1 MAKHKG
7 IFTSI
12 SRTKNGKL
20 MLDNQALRHYNKTN
34 INGDL
39 KMKDI
44 LQDVVA
50 HTHALGFLSLVKVSN
65 EEGTSIDSMAEDRS
79 VILTGTT
86 ASPVAEFKGTF
97 GMPNLDKLALHLK
110 NPEYK
115 DNAKIDVVE
124 AERNGDTI
132 PTHIHFENAAGDF
145 ENDYRFMNKAI
156 IEEKL
161 KTVKF
166 KGATWEVSVQPSMA
180 SIARMKLMSAAH
192 SEEPTFNVKT
202 RDGNLV
208 FSFGDAS
215 THAGEFVFQHGIEGT
230 LAHTWSW
237 PVAQVQ
243 AILNLDGD
251 ATMSISDQGA
261 MKISINSGMAT
272 YDYILP
278 AQSK

>member
-1 MAKHKG
+1 
-7 IFTSI
+7 
-12 SRTKNGKL
+12 
-20 MLDNQALRHYNKTN
+20 
-34 INGDL
+34 
-39 KMKDI
+39 MKDI

-50 HTHALGFLSLVKVSN
+50 HTHALGFLSLVKVN
-65 EEGTSIDSMAEDRS
+65 NDEGTQIDSMAEDRS
-79 VILTGTT
+79 VILSAET
-86 ASPVAEFKGTF
+86 ATPVSEFVGTF

-115 DNAKIDVVE
+115 DNAKIEVVQ
-124 AERNGDTI
+124 AERNGEMI

-145 ENDYRFMNKAI
+145 QNDYRFMNKAI

-166 KGATWEVSVQPSMA
+166 KGATWAVEFAPSMA

-202 RDGNLV
+202 VDGNLV

-230 LAHTWSW
+230 LSHTWSW

-243 AILNLDGD
+243 AILGLDGD

-261 MKISINSGMAT
+261 MKISVNSGMAT

>member
-1 MAKHKG
+1 
-7 IFTSI
+7 
-12 SRTKNGKL
+12 
-20 MLDNQALRHYNKTN
+20 
-34 INGDL
+34 
-39 KMKDI
+39 MKDI

-50 HTHALGFLSLVKVSN
+50 HTHALGFLSLVKISN
-65 EEGTSIDSMAEDRS
+65 DSGTQIDAMADDRS
-79 VILTGTT
+79 VIMSGATHN
-86 ASPVAEFKGTF
+86 PVNEFVGTF
-97 GMPNLDKLALHLK
+97 GMPNLDKLNLHLK

-115 DNAKIDVVE
+115 DNAKIEVVQ
-124 AERNGDTI
+124 AERNGETM

-145 ENDYRFMNKAI
+145 QNDYRFMNKAI

-166 KGATWEVSVQPSMA
+166 KGAAWNVTFQPSMA
-180 SIARMKLMSAAH
+180 AIARMKLMSAAH
-192 SEEPTFNVKT
+192 SEEPVFNVKT
-202 RDGNLV
+202 KDSNLV

-215 THAGEFVFQHGIEGT
+215 THAGEFVFQHDVTGT
-230 LAHTWSW
+230 LTHTWSW

-243 AILNLDGD
+243 SILNLDGE

-261 MKISINSGMAT
+261 MQISIDSGLAK

>member
-1 MAKHKG
+1 
-7 IFTSI
+7 
-12 SRTKNGKL
+12 
-20 MLDNQALRHYNKTN
+20 
-34 INGDL
+34 
-39 KMKDI
+39 MKDI
-44 LQDVVA
+44 LQDIVA
-50 HTHALGFLSLVKVSN
+50 HTHSLGFLALVKISN
-65 EEGTSIDSMAEDRS
+65 DDGTAIDSMAEDRS
-79 VILTGTT
+79 VILS
-86 ASPVAEFKGTF
+86 ASTHAPVAEFTGTF

-110 NPEYK
+110 NPEYQK
-115 DNAKIDVVE
+115 DAKIDVVH
-124 AERNGDTI
+124 AERNGETI

-161 KTVKF
+161 KTLKM
-166 KGATWEVSVQPSMA
+166 KGVTWNVEVSPSMA

-192 SEEPTFNVKT
+192 SEEPTFNVRT
-202 RDGNLV
+202 TDSNLV

-215 THAGEFVFQHGIEGT
+215 THAGEFVFQHGVENT

-243 AILNLDGD
+243 AILGLDGD
-251 ATMSISDQGA
+251 ATMGISDQGA
-261 MKISINSGMAT
+261 MKISVDSGMVK

>member
-1 MAKHKG
+1 
-7 IFTSI
+7 
-12 SRTKNGKL
+12 
-20 MLDNQALRHYNKTN
+20 
-34 INGDL
+34 
-39 KMKDI
+39 MKDI

-65 EEGTSIDSMAEDRS
+65 EEGTQIDSMAEDRS
-79 VILTGTT
+79 VIMSAST
-86 ASPVAEFKGTF
+86 ANPVAEFVGTF
-97 GMPNLDKLALHLK
+97 GMPNLDKLSLHLK

-115 DNAKIDVVE
+115 DNAKIDVVQ
-124 AERNGDTI
+124 AERNGETI

-145 ENDYRFMNKAI
+145 QNDYRFMNKAI

-166 KGATWEVSVQPSMA
+166 KGASWNVEFAPSMA

-202 RDGNLV
+202 VDGNLV

-215 THAGEFVFQHGIEGT
+215 THAGEFVFEAGVEGT

-261 MKISINSGMAT
+261 MKISVNSGMAT

>member
-1 MAKHKG
+1 
-7 IFTSI
+7 
-12 SRTKNGKL
+12 
-20 MLDNQALRHYNKTN
+20 
-34 INGDL
+34 
-39 KMKDI
+39 MKDI

-65 EEGTSIDSMAEDRS
+65 DEGTAIDSMAEDRS

-86 ASPVAEFKGTF
+86 ATPVNEFKGTF

-124 AERNGDTI
+124 AERNGELI
-132 PTHIHFENAAGDF
+132 PTHIHFENATGDF

-166 KGATWEVSVQPSMA
+166 KGATWEVTITPSMA

-202 RDGNLV
+202 TGGNLV

-215 THAGEFVFQHGIEGT
+215 THAGEFVFQHGIEGS
-230 LAHTWSW
+230 LQHQWSW

>member
-1 MAKHKG
+1 
-7 IFTSI
+7 
-12 SRTKNGKL
+12 
-20 MLDNQALRHYNKTN
+20 
-34 INGDL
+34 
-39 KMKDI
+39 MKDI

-65 EEGTSIDSMAEDRS
+65 DEGTQIDAMAEDRS
-79 VILTGTT
+79 VILTGST
-86 ASPVAEFKGTF
+86 ATPVAEFKGTF

-115 DNAKIDVVE
+115 DNAKIEVVE
-124 AERNGDTI
+124 AERNGEVI

-166 KGATWEVSVQPSMA
+166 KGASWQVEFAPSMA

-202 RDGNLV
+202 VDGNLV

-215 THAGEFVFQHGIEGT
+215 THAGEFVFQHDVGGT
-230 LAHTWSW
+230 LQHTWSW

-261 MKISINSGMAT
+261 MKISLNSGMAT

>member
-1 MAKHKG
+1 
-7 IFTSI
+7 
-12 SRTKNGKL
+12 
-20 MLDNQALRHYNKTN
+20 
-34 INGDL
+34 
-39 KMKDI
+39 
-44 LQDVVA
+44 
-50 HTHALGFLSLVKVSN
+50 
-65 EEGTSIDSMAEDRS
+65 MAEDRS
-79 VILTGTT
+79 VILTAEAHTT
-86 ASPVAEFKGTF
+86 VAEFTGTF

-110 NPEYK
+110 NPEYQK
-115 DNAKIDVVE
+115 DAKIDVVS
-124 AERNGDTI
+124 AERNGEVV
-132 PTHIHFENAAGDF
+132 PTHIHFENTTGDF

-166 KGATWEVSVQPSMA
+166 KGATWDVTVQPSVA

-192 SEEPTFNVKT
+192 SEEPVFNVKAT
-202 RDGNLV
+202 EGNLV

-230 LAHTWSW
+230 LQHTWSW

-243 AILNLDGD
+243 AVLNLDGD

-261 MKISINSGMAT
+261 MKITVDSGMVK